1 MRAMAGMSSSV
12 DSRTRIVMLKR
23 PVRTV
28 MRSKKSKVSNTI
40 HLQDQ
45 DTGTSIHIA
54 LTLARGGGCADAK
67 LAQYVKCQP
76 KGGEGGFI
84 CHHSQSW

>member
-1 MRAMAGMSSSV
+1 MRAMAGISSSV
-12 DSRTRIVMLKR
+12 DSRTRIVMLKG
-23 PVRTV
+23 PVGTV
-28 MRSKKSKVSNTI
+28 MKSKRSKVLNTI

-54 LTLARGGGCADAK
+54 LTLAGGGCADAK

-84 CHHSQSW
+84 CHHSQL